1 MNDRLHRSVDDRMLA
16 GVAGGLAEYWDADPS
31 LIRVL
36 WVILAFATGGI
47 AFVVYIVMAI
57 VVPEEEHGAWAGYS
71 APGGPGSAEPPPPA
85 AGPAPARSTAAD
97 TTTVGV
103 PSASAGHAVS
113 QSASGPDF
121 AVPPYTSA
129 REARRAAREAR
140 RAARGDRR
148 SPMGGVVVGIF
159 FVLLGAFFLLR
170 EFLPQIRWDWFW
182 PLILIAIGVLIL
194 VAAVGRPGEDQ
205 GSRR

>member
-1 MNDRLHRSVDDRMLA
+1 MNDRLYRSVDDRMLA

-47 AFVVYIVMAI
+47 AFIVYIVMAV
-57 VVPEEEHGAWAGYS
+57 VVPEEEHGAWAGYV
-71 APGGPGSAEPPPPA
+71 APGTAGSPAPPPPA
-85 AGPAPARSTAAD
+85 SASGTADATAAD

-103 PSASAGHAVS
+103 PANAGRGES
-113 QSASGPDF
+113 QSSEAGF

-140 RAARGDRR
+140 RAATGDRR
-148 SPMGGVVVGIF
+148 SPTGGVVVGIL

-194 VAAVGRPGEDQ
+194 VAAVGRPGGDQ